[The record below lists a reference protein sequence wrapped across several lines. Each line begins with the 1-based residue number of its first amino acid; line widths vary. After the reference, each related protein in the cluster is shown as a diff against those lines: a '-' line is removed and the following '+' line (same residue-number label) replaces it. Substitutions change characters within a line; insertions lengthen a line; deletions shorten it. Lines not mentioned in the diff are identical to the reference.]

1 MNRASDTENKGGTYS
16 MKAWLLG
23 GIIKIQG
30 CFKEKR
36 THFFLGF
43 PIKSELHS
51 EFSLCHGKTG
61 AIEVCL
67 VQRSAE
73 K

>member
-1 MNRASDTENKGGTYS
+1 MNRASDTESKGGTYS
-16 MKAWLLG
+16 MKAWMLG
-23 GIIKIQG
+23 GIKIQG

-43 PIKSELHS
+43 PIKSKLNS
-51 EFSLCHGKTG
+51 KLSLCHGKTG
-61 AIEVCL
+61 AMEVCL
-67 VQRSAE
+67 VQRSAD